1 MASKFTVTDEGWL
14 RVQNGRGQLE
24 TEDPFGD
31 FVLQLDAKTN
41 APKLNSGIF
50 FRCIPGQE
58 MMGYES
64 QIQNVFL
71 NDDRTL
77 VEDCGTGGIFR
88 RRDARIIAAD
98 DETWI
103 SKTIVASG
111 NHIGVWVNG
120 LQVTD
125 WFDERPEDPN
135 PRRGLRL
142 ARGTIMIQG
151 HDETTDLVFR
161 NIRAA
166 EMPMEY

>member
-31 FVLQLDAKTN
+31 FVLQLEAKTN

-50 FRCIPGQE
+50 FRCIRGQE

-64 QIQNVFL
+64 QIQNSFL
-71 NDDRTL
+71 NDDRTQ

-88 RRDARIIAAD
+88 RRDARTIAAD

-103 SKTIVASG
+103 SKTIIADG

-125 WFDERPEDPN
+125 WFDERTEDPN
-135 PRRGLRL
+135 PRRGLRK
-142 ARGTIMIQG
+142 APGSIMIQG

-166 EMPMEY
+166 ELPMEY